1 MHHAT
6 SSALAAILFAS
17 LTAAALGDPFEQM
30 KPGSPEA
37 KAALAAATRPVDATA
52 VLGTTLPEVKLDR
65 VPLSDAIDGLRDLT
79 GGNISL
85 NEAALAA
92 AGVGRATPVTLQME
106 KVTVAEA
113 LEAILKPL
121 ADKGVRYQADKEAM
135 YVSTKLDLEAL
146 AAFRERHAALLAA
159 PGPSNPRL
167 VITEGESLHRPN
179 VRYEPPG
186 PMVLRE
192 VLADLSR
199 RSGVEIRADMDVLAQ
214 TGIKGKQI
222 IRLQLRN
229 PTLGD
234 ALTQVLWKTGQ
245 IHELDLEVDGM
256 TITVVPR
263 VRAKAA

>member
-1 MHHAT
+1 MRHAT
-6 SSALAAILFAS
+6 SSALAAMLLAL
-17 LTAAALGDPFEQM
+17 LTAPALGDFAQV

-37 KAALAAATRPVDATA
+37 KAALAAATRPVEATT
-52 VLGTTLPEVKLDR
+52 VLKSTLPEVRLNR
-65 VPLSDAIDGLRDLT
+65 VPLSDAVDGLRDLT

-92 AGVGRATPVTLQME
+92 AGVGRATPVTVQME

-121 ADKGVRYQADKEAM
+121 ADQGVSYRADKEAI
-135 YVSTKLDLEAL
+135 YVSTKVDLEAL
-146 AAFRERHAALLAA
+146 VAFRERHDALLAA
-159 PGPSNPRL
+159 PGPANPRL
-167 VITEGESLHRPN
+167 VITEGEDPHGPN

-186 PMVLRE
+186 PIVLKQ

-199 RSGVEIRADMDVLAQ
+199 RSGVEIRADMDVLARV
-214 TGIKGKQI
+214 GVKGKQI
-222 IRLQLRN
+222 VRLQLRN

-245 IHELDLEVDGM
+245 IHELDLEVDGK